1 MLKTEVPLIRMTGSS
16 IPKDRGGRDAKR
28 KVVSDL
34 HLPCADKDR
43 MHMGIS
49 LSTFVCRWEN
59 LLASLQAGT
68 DQVLPQ

>member
-49 LSTFVCRWEN
+49 LSTLVCRWEN